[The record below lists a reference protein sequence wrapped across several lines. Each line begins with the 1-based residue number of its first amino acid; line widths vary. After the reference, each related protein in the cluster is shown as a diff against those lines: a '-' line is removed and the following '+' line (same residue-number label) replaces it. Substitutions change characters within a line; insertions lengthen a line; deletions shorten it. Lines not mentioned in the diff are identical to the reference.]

1 MAKII
6 ALNKIQRSRVP
17 LEYSSLTTSEI
28 RRQTYRCDL
37 WRGFFEGILSAGIQT
52 FALLIAIRYYNAGE
66 GLKSLIAAAP
76 FMGMV
81 LSLPLVHYTAG
92 KKLKK
97 SWCSAGPSVLT
108 GICLITAAWV
118 PSLELYALVIVVGYI
133 CRSAILPFLT
143 SIYSDNYPHD
153 KRGAN
158 FSKPLLLTVASSALF
173 GIAGSSILEININY
187 FSWLFTF
194 LGASALIKAFAIK
207 AMPSKTVEENS
218 HNHPFG
224 NLKYVIKDRDFGY
237 VLFTW
242 FIMGFANL
250 WVLPLKVDYVASSAY
265 GIEASPIIVALVI
278 TIVPETVRF
287 LFIPFWAKLFDH
299 MNFVVLR
306 MILNIL
312 FGTGIALFFISKNL
326 LVIGTGSAL
335 IGLAFAGGSIAWT
348 LWVTKYAPPGK
359 VSAYMSVHVCLTG
372 IRGTIGPIVGYWT
385 AAQVGATATGWIS
398 FGLMVL
404 ATVMLI
410 PKIKHG
416 HRGAT
421 VTI

>member
-1 MAKII
+1 M
-6 ALNKIQRSRVP
+6 L

-28 RRQTYRCDL
+28 HRQTYRYDL
-37 WRGFFEGILSAGIQT
+37 RRGFFEGILSAGIQT

-92 KKLKK
+92 KRLKK

-108 GICLITAAWV
+108 GVCLIVAAWV
-118 PSLELYALVIVVGYI
+118 PSLEIYTLMIVIGYI

-153 KRGAN
+153 KRATY
-158 FSKPLLLTVASSALF
+158 FSKSLLLTVASSSLF
-173 GIAGSSILEININY
+173 GIFGSSILEINIDY
-187 FSWLFTF
+187 FSWVFTC
-194 LGASALIKAFAIK
+194 LGISALAKALAIK
-207 AMPSKTVEENS
+207 SMPSKRVEENS
-218 HNHPFG
+218 HYHPFG
-224 NLKYVIKDRDFGY
+224 NLKYAVKDREFGY
-237 VLFTW
+237 VLLTW

-250 WVLPLKVDYVASSAY
+250 WILPLRVDYVASSAY
-265 GIEASPIIVALVI
+265 GIEASPILVALVI
-278 TIVPETVRF
+278 TIVPESVRF
-287 LFIPFWAKLFDH
+287 LFIPYWARLFDH

-306 MILNIL
+306 MVLNVL

-326 LVIGTGSAL
+326 LIIGAGSAL
-335 IGLAFAGGSIAWT
+335 IGLAFSGGSIAWA
-348 LWVTKYAPPGK
+348 LWVTKYAPTGK

-372 IRGTIGPIVGYWT
+372 VRGTIGPIIGYWT
-385 AAQVGATATGWIS
+385 AAQVGATMTGWIS

-410 PKIKHG
+410 PKIKYG
-416 HRGAT
+416 HRGT
-421 VTI
+421 TPTP